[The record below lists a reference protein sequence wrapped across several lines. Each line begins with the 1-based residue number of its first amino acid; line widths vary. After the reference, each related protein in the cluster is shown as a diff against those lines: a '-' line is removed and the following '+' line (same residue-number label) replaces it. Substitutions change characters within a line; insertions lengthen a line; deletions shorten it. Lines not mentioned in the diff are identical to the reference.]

1 MTKNEKL
8 KEIVD
13 AMNTYGITL
22 HDLADELNK
31 QIWVWSIN
39 DVKIRIIERNDKYGI
54 KMTDDEINNIAQEVI
69 SKLDFSDYNSLYDT
83 MDCVFYSLI
92 EEVIEEFEEDKGE

>member
-8 KEIVD
+8 KEIID

-31 QIWVWSIN
+31 QIWVWSID

-69 SKLDFSDYNSLYDT
+69 SKLDFSDYDSLYDT
-83 MDCVFYSLI
+83 MDCVFYNLI
-92 EEVIEEFEEDKGE
+92 EEVIDEQEDKGK

>member
-8 KEIVD
+8 KEIID
-13 AMNTYGITL
+13 AMNVYGITL

-31 QIWVWSIN
+31 QIWVWSID

-54 KMTDDEINNIAQEVI
+54 EMTDDEINNIAQEVI
-69 SKLDFSDYNSLYDT
+69 SKLDFSDYDSLYDT
-83 MDCVFYSLI
+83 MDCVFYNLI
-92 EEVIEEFEEDKGE
+92 EEVIDEQEDKGE

>member
-31 QIWVWSIN
+31 QTFNKNMLS
-39 DVKIRIIERNDKYGI
+39 Y
-54 KMTDDEINNIAQEVI
+54 
-69 SKLDFSDYNSLYDT
+69 
-83 MDCVFYSLI
+83 
-92 EEVIEEFEEDKGE
+92 

>member
-1 MTKNEKL
+1 MTKDEKL

-13 AMNTYGITL
+13 AMNVYGITL

-31 QIWVWSIN
+31 QIWVWSAD

-54 KMTDDEINNIAQEVI
+54 EMTDDKINNIAQEVI
-69 SKLDFSDYNSLYDT
+69 DRLDFSDYGDLYDT
-83 MDCVFYSLI
+83 MDCVFEDLI
-92 EEVIEEFEEDKGE
+92 EDVMEEHDNN